1 MECVMKKTIVI
12 ITSEY
17 LHSFVEAAFEE
28 FKDECD
34 IIIAEYKNFEHIADM
49 YKKYENIADG
59 FMISGLTAVAAI
71 ENQVGELKKPMISFH
86 ADIVSFYHALVEL
99 FVERRD
105 LDPKRCIFDFMLP
118 LVANVASPEGA
129 TVDHLIHN
137 IDFSKLLMDMDKWAE
152 SSTTG
157 DFSMI
162 EKNIAYRTIDLWE
175 NNKIDMVLCSYS
187 STMPLLDSKGVPNY
201 FLYPV
206 KDQLDSQIKEL
217 LSQIELEN
225 YHNNLPATI
234 AIRLVNEVDSDDSKK
249 LKKAIESIKQDFPVD
264 TILQRS
270 GSVCYIYT
278 TYRVLDLI
286 SRQFNT
292 DYFPQKLADEY
303 HMEVFTGCGVGK
315 NIAESKKHADN
326 ALDLAV
332 KGEGSF
338 IVNERGQLIGFEDN
352 NSQNSANMDM
362 PENIYEIAEKCK
374 LSTVTIQRLIAIAR
388 MNGTYEFTASELAEH
403 MGATQRNANRI
414 LKNLETGGA
423 AVVAHTRSATAKG
436 RPVKVYR
443 LIF

>member
-1 MECVMKKTIVI
+1 MKKTIVV

-17 LHSFVEAAFEE
+17 LHSFVEAAFED

-34 IIIAEYKNFEHIADM
+34 VIIAEYKNFEHIADM
-49 YKKYENIADG
+49 YKKYETIADG

-71 ENQVGELKKPMISFH
+71 ENQIGEFKKPMVSFH

-99 FVERRD
+99 FIERKD

-118 LVANVASPEGA
+118 FVENVASPREA
-129 TVDHLIHN
+129 SVDYLIHN

-157 DFSMI
+157 DFSKI

-175 NNKIDMVLCSYS
+175 NGKIDMVLCSYS

-234 AIRLVNEVDSDDSKK
+234 AIKLTNDDTKEGSKK
-249 LKKAIESIKQDFPVD
+249 LRRAIDTIKQGLPTD
-264 TILQRS
+264 TILQLS
-270 GSVCYIYT
+270 DGVCYLYT
-278 TYRVLDLI
+278 TYRVLALI
-286 SRQFNT
+286 SGEFDT
-292 DYFPQKLADEY
+292 DYFAHKLADDY
-303 HMEVFTGCGVGK
+303 QMDVFTGWGVGK
-315 NIAESKKHADN
+315 TITESKKHADV
-326 ALDLAV
+326 ALDAAV
-332 KGEGSF
+332 KGDGCF
-338 IVNERGQLIGFEDN
+338 IVNEQGQMLSLEDN
-352 NSQNSANMDM
+352 YEQNSVNIDM

-374 LSTVTIQRLIAIAR
+374 LSTVTIQRLVAIAR

-414 LKNLETGGA
+414 LKNLENGGA
-423 AVVAHTRSATAKG
+423 AVVAHTRSASAKG